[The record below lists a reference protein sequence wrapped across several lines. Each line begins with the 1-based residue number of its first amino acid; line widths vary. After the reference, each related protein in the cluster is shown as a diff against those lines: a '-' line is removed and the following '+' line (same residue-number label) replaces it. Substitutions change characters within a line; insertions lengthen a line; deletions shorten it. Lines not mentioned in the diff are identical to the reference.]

1 MPQFVTADASNA
13 LLHMVGLSAVFM
25 LMTLVIFVV
34 YGRSA
39 AVRNQVISRPSV
51 LTWLRPAFAGA
62 FAGLGARLAFAERR
76 GEPRSAKSRATR
88 AA

>member
-34 YGRSA
+34 YRRFAA
-39 AVRNQVISRPSV
+39 AVRNQVISRP
-51 LTWLRPAFAGA
+51 
-62 FAGLGARLAFAERR
+62 ARLDLAAPCIRR
-76 GEPRSAKSRATR
+76 RVRRPRRAPGVCR
-88 AA
+88 AQR